1 MMTPVYNATYLSQA
15 AKSVG
20 NMLHDAVIEFGY
32 KGDEFLH
39 MFIQSGIAEEIESG
53 NPKYIAGKSGIEL
66 FSEVMERTVGKQI
79 DADVIET
86 YEKSDVYWIGW
97 ALTHYQWYSG
107 RSFKDILETV
117 SFDALQ
123 GLYDT
128 LHETDVRKFYE
139 VLDAHFAQTGSK
151 LKIVRKDCGLT
162 QEELSG
168 LSGVSINT
176 IRAYERKSKDINK
189 AQAEIV
195 VRLSGA
201 LKCEMMDILG

>member
-1 MMTPVYNATYLSQA
+1 MMTPVYNATYLSKA
-15 AKSVG
+15 EKSVG

>member
-1 MMTPVYNATYLSQA
+1 MMTPVYNATYLSKA

-39 MFIQSGIAEEIESG
+39 MFIQSGIVEEIESG

-107 RSFKDILETV
+107 RSFKDILEMV
-117 SFDALQ
+117 SFEALQ
-123 GLYDT
+123 GLYGT
-128 LHETDVRKFYE
+128 LHEADVRKFYE
-139 VLDAHFAQTGSK
+139 VLDEHFAQTGSK
-151 LKIVRKDCGLT
+151 LKMVRKGCGLT

-168 LSGVSINT
+168 LSHVDNHAVMT
-176 IRAYERKSKDINK
+176 
-189 AQAEIV
+189 AEKIM
-195 VRLSGA
+195 R
-201 LKCEMMDILG
+201 

>member
-1 MMTPVYNATYLSQA
+1 MMTPVYNATYLSKT